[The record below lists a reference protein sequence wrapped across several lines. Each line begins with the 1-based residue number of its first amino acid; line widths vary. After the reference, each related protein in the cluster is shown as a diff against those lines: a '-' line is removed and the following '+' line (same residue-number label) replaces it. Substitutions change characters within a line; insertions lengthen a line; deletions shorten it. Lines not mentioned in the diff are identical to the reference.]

1 MPQKAQRG
9 SKGISLLILNLGASL
24 GWVVN
29 ATPRP
34 LYSCEGASVPI
45 LQKAEWIPEA
55 GLDGCGEEKI
65 CLHASG
71 FEPSRP

>member
-1 MPQKAQRG
+1 MG
-9 SKGISLLILNLGASL
+9 SKGISVLILNLDGRW

-34 LYSCEGASVPI
+34 LYPSEGASVPI
-45 LQKAEWIPEA
+45 IQKAKWTLGI

-71 FEPSRP
+71 FEPPRP